1 MHANKCKRFTTE
13 IPYHLYNYVEYIHG
27 NSCFHICIFISTG
40 AAAATDANMHLYTAL
55 LP

>member
-13 IPYHLYNYVEYIHG
+13 IPYHLYLLSIYMGIHV
-27 NSCFHICIFISTG
+27 FIFVSKIISTG
-40 AAAATDANMHLYTAL
+40 AAAATDANMHLYTTL